1 MRILVTGARGFLGS
15 HLVPYLTDQG
25 HEVSTPTSSQFDL
38 TNLEATKECLVE
50 AKPEVIYHLAGL
62 SGGIGA
68 NLEAPAR
75 YYFVNSLII
84 TNMFEAASKIDC
96 KHLIVPMGGCS
107 YPSTA
112 VSPIGEDQMWMG
124 YPHGASSA
132 YSSAKKMAIVA
143 GEAYRKEGLSSTVVV
158 PGNMYGEYDN
168 YSLKDSHV
176 IPALIRKLFE
186 AKQNDSSSISMWGS
200 GTPLRDF
207 VYAGDVAYV
216 LSAILGRKELH
227 GPINISSGTSISIR
241 GVTELAAKLLDY
253 QGKIEWDSSKP
264 DGQMVKIFDVT
275 LLKEMGYS
283 CSTELEEG
291 LRKTIKWFQQ
301 NYFELGRVRL

>member
-1 MRILVTGARGFLGS
+1 MRILVTGARGFLGT
-15 HLVPYLTDQG
+15 HLVPFLTDQG

-38 TNLEATKECLVE
+38 TNLEATKECLAE
-50 AKPEVIYHLAGL
+50 TKPEAIYHLAGL

-68 NLEAPAR
+68 NLEAPAK
-75 YYFVNSLII
+75 YYFVNSLIL

-96 KHLIVPMGGCS
+96 QHLIVPMGGCS
-107 YPSTA
+107 YPSNA

-143 GEAYRKEGLSSTVVV
+143 GEAYRKEGLSSTIVV

-186 AKQNDSSSISMWGS
+186 SKQNNSGSISMWGS
-200 GTPLRDF
+200 GAPQRDF
-207 VYAGDVAYV
+207 VYAGDVAKI
-216 LSAILGRKELH
+216 LSAMLGRIELH
-227 GPINISSGTSISIR
+227 GPINISSGTAISIK
-241 GVTELAAKLLDY
+241 GVTELAANLLNF
-253 QGKIEWDSSKP
+253 QGKIDWDSSKP
-264 DGQMVKIFDVT
+264 EGQMVKIFDVN
-275 LLKEMGYS
+275 LLRSMGFS
-283 CSTELEEG
+283 CPTNLEEG
-291 LRKTIKWFQQ
+291 LQKTIEWFQQ
-301 NYFELGRVRL
+301 NYFEPGRVRL